1 MKLVIASSCFTL
13 LLVLCDAAIYEINQE
28 GFADFID
35 SSHFELLSYDEIT
48 EIGYDR
54 YVPTPPAGQHSSAF
68 YLKDAVAPQYTNS
81 HTLAS
86 SGAVTFEA
94 TYFCDNTISEFEV
107 RFSYPWQDHF
117 LVLCGP
123 SSGSTPGI
131 WQTKT
136 KNFYCLSA
144 QGCSTIE
151 IWFYGITV
159 SPGAIVGL
167 QHLKIATDGSPLPT
181 TTTSPNTATTT
192 LEPTHL
198 PTTNPVQT
206 TEPTEQGLKCY
217 SCADC
222 PQVDQDTNML
232 QREEYHTCVLTFYGN
247 IIIRGGSTEEK
258 YNGDCI
264 MHDGIMDCYC
274 HSHLCNSQNITISRN
289 THY

>member
-1 MKLVIASSCFTL
+1 MNWVIASSFTL
-13 LLVLCDAAIYEINQE
+13 LSIATLCNAAIYEIDQE

-35 SSHFELLSYDEIT
+35 NSQFEVLSYDEII

-81 HTLAS
+81 HTFAS

-123 SSGSTPGI
+123 TSGSTPGV

-136 KNFYCLSA
+136 KNFYCVSA
-144 QGCSTIE
+144 QGCSKID
-151 IWFYGITV
+151 IWLYGITV

-167 QHLKIATDGSPLPT
+167 QHLRIATNGSPLPT
-181 TTTSPNTATTT
+181 TTTSSPNTATTT
-192 LEPTHL
+192 NAP
-198 PTTNPVQT
+198 
-206 TEPTEQGLKCY
+206 TEPAGQGLNCY
-217 SCADC
+217 SCANC
-222 PQVDQDTNML
+222 PYVDHNTNHL
-232 QREEYHTCVLTFYGN
+232 QRDEYHTCVLTFFGST
-247 IIIRGGSTEEK
+247 IIRGGSTEEN
-258 YNGDCI
+258 YSGDCL
-264 MHDGIMDCYC
+264 MHDGVMDCYC
-274 HSHLCNSQNITISRN
+274 HSHLCNGQNITVS
-289 THY
+289 